1 MPFSRLVPRPLSKPL
16 IIGYCNWSQCD
27 DKIVEA
33 VRDGVNVVIWFSV
46 NLVRDA
52 ETGLPKV
59 EWRSAPSPDCVA
71 DVVQR
76 IREIDPSVVHLMSIG
91 GWNSPHPDTT
101 NSVDAVF
108 AELDRWNRVDMARPE
123 MGFFGFDGWDWDIEG
138 NDDVD
143 SKYNE
148 FTVECLDMMGKLAQV
163 AKKAGYVFGMAPAES
178 YLDPHLSLFDR
189 SLKHD
194 YPEWRELRPD
204 FKYHGRNCYAYI
216 LSKYGK
222 TSVDDQGVC
231 IDTFDFVTVQL
242 YEGYSH
248 AEYSLNV
255 LKADPAVYFTDLV
268 AKFQAG
274 WSVPFSHDPELN
286 FADTIVSVPSTQLVL
301 GLANGWAGD
310 DKFLFVPSDQ
320 LAAVYS
326 ALREANLPIR
336 GFAFWNI
343 KDEGIPAKR
352 EPTIPVWL
360 ARDLREIIQK

>member
-33 VRDGVNVVIWFSV
+33 VRDGVNVVVWFSV

-108 AELDRWNRVDMARPE
+108 AELDRWNRVDMARHE

-204 FKYHGRNCYAYI
+204 FKYHGRNGYAYI

-352 EPTIPVWL
+352 EPTTPVWL